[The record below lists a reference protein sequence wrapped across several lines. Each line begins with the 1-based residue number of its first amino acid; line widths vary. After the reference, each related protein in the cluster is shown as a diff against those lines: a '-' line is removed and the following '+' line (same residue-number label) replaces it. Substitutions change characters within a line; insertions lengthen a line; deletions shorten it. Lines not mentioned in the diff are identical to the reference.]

1 MRPQRRGV
9 GGAANLLQLRN
20 GSPSHVRRGGAHVRE
35 GGGRRGTERGPLRR
49 GVVGEG
55 KVPVPPDGLLRL
67 ADGGHE
73 ETRLGGI
80 EERIGGRFGMVLR
93 GIPRSG
99 GATREMTFV
108 EDDVLLAVA

>member
-1 MRPQRRGV
+1 M
-9 GGAANLLQLRN
+9 
-20 GSPSHVRRGGAHVRE
+20 RE

-55 KVPVPPDGLLRL
+55 KVSVPPDGLLRL
-67 ADGGHE
+67 ADGGHG

-80 EERIGGRFGMVLR
+80 EVRIGGRFGMVLR

-99 GATREMTFV
+99 GGDEG
-108 EDDVLLAVA
+108 DDIRRGRSALRGRVILTLSTSPIGNLAL